1 MRLNIKE
8 SVEIKLE
15 LYKNRHEKIAEIP
28 LDYVENIRYKF
39 NDIDEIAITIP
50 QYIGDKGHRILNHLY
65 RKINSRQIVIV
76 TTKNKNGNVK
86 QQKFTLANK
95 KSVGSFNK
103 GSKSFIAYSWEKTI
117 ERDRIT
123 IDALSRQLT
132 NKDDNVHVG
141 EGVLDYICK
150 KIGWKVGYV
159 DPKARTKVSL
169 TVETFSQPMFSNLEL
184 SKVTNGMLLFNK
196 DVTITVPSEKPLYLT
211 FHYTNPKVYDIN
223 NNLLISMNN
232 IENNLNEDPLY
243 TSVKNIKAYHYSET
257 GNRYGIRY
265 VITMV
270 DNVQVERVCTFTNCI
285 DKKLTIDT
293 INLSYDFGDIVE
305 KENIQFANFE
315 AFDDSALKYLND
327 IQNVFECV
335 FKYDTMTNTIN
346 VYGFESLN
354 VNSGY
359 PLTLGENVIEINTS
373 EDESIPTMLKV
384 DSENTSIIEYNPN
397 GSQFIENYDYYIKNG
412 LISDSLKNALKEYDR
427 ISISLMEQWNVL
439 NRSKTLLRQKYTKA
453 DSEVKSLTERI
464 KGLMALLSS
473 LFNADAN
480 RQLEVKQEIEQL
492 EARMA
497 VLLGQMSG
505 YKTEMDTLDEQIA
518 TINSKSQKEN
528 MVNELGVKVFSE
540 SDLLEIGDM
549 REIIQISDNYYTTG
563 YGLYEYAKRYL
574 ADKANPK
581 IDFDLNCVDLTKVI
595 QNPRGWNNVLE
606 LGTLFPVEEN
616 ETLSEKEIR
625 LTEMELIPV
634 KGTDSV
640 KANSFKF
647 SNKILKSISV
657 GSNIGKSVNKF
668 VGKISDFND
677 VWNDSKYSNNFVS
690 EMRKN
695 GLNLASANINARSMK
710 NKLDFSE
717 AGMFVID
724 ATNEDNQLYMGSSII
739 AFSNDKFKTCK
750 TALDQNGLIASVLIG
765 EIILGNKLVIQS
777 DDGLFYVGNDEGT
790 RNFGINIYDS
800 LNEGRQ
806 KRIFLG
812 LEETNGVKKA
822 VLRLMGKNGQVAITE
837 NGIVNN
843 NQLIFADNVSLGYPL
858 NIPLYLDEGIFEIRK
873 CKLMFKIG
881 KFRAYEKGISAGGS
895 EVTSGGGG
903 YVSTLLTSNSN
914 GTHRHVMFYESG
926 QIMPEDTIT
935 KTFAASSTGSSFS
948 AVPINLPLLRYN
960 VGASQLWTAES
971 NGNHSHNLDL
981 NLSPH
986 THTVNLNHSH
996 NVQYGIFE
1004 DDATPTNIQV
1014 RVNDVLV
1021 YNAYNNT
1028 SDVNIDIGQHLKIGQ
1043 YNNISIACD
1052 KNSRVTGNLFLKSFI
1067 GY

>member
-1 MRLNIKE
+1 M
-8 SVEIKLE
+8 
-15 LYKNRHEKIAEIP
+15 
-28 LDYVENIRYKF
+28 
-39 NDIDEIAITIP
+39 
-50 QYIGDKGHRILNHLY
+50 
-65 RKINSRQIVIV
+65 
-76 TTKNKNGNVK
+76 
-86 QQKFTLANK
+86 
-95 KSVGSFNK
+95 
-103 GSKSFIAYSWEKTI
+103 
-117 ERDRIT
+117 
-123 IDALSRQLT
+123 
-132 NKDDNVHVG
+132 
-141 EGVLDYICK
+141 
-150 KIGWKVGYV
+150 
-159 DPKARTKVSL
+159 
-169 TVETFSQPMFSNLEL
+169 
-184 SKVTNGMLLFNK
+184 
-196 DVTITVPSEKPLYLT
+196 
-211 FHYTNPKVYDIN
+211 
-223 NNLLISMNN
+223 
-232 IENNLNEDPLY
+232 
-243 TSVKNIKAYHYSET
+243 
-257 GNRYGIRY
+257 
-265 VITMV
+265 
-270 DNVQVERVCTFTNCI
+270 
-285 DKKLTIDT
+285 
-293 INLSYDFGDIVE
+293 
-305 KENIQFANFE
+305 
-315 AFDDSALKYLND
+315 KYLND

-464 KGLMALLSS
+464 KGLMAILSS

-528 MVNELGVKVFSE
+528 MVNEQGVKVFSE

-647 SNKILKSISV
+647 SNKILKSVSV
-657 GSNIGKSVNKF
+657 GSNIGKTTNRI
-668 VGKISDFND
+668 VGKMTDFSSI
-677 VWNDSKYSNNFVS
+677 WEESKMSNNFIKS
-690 EMRKN
+690 MLDK
-695 GLNLASANINARSMK
+695 GLDIASANISGGVYRNQYDMT
-710 NKLDFSE
+710 E
-717 AGMFVID
+717 AGMFIKNVVD
-724 ATNEDNQLYMGSSII
+724 GSTDNQIYIGGGMICITDDNWKHSKLAI
-739 AFSNDKFKTCK
+739 DK
-750 TALDQNGLIASVLIG
+750 NG
-765 EIILGNKLVIQS
+765 ILGDTIVGKLLLGFKLTIQDEGNTFYIGNS
-777 DDGLFYVGNDEGT
+777 DNYDKDKEFGLSIYDDGT
-790 RNFGINIYDS
+790 KQR
-800 LNEGRQ
+800 
-806 KRIFLG
+806 RIFLG
-812 LEETNGVKKA
+812 LSKDSDTGLRTAK
-822 VLRLMGKNGQVAITE
+822 LRLTDASGREVVISEK
-837 NGIVNN
+837 GIVSH

-858 NIPLYLDEGIFEIRK
+858 NIPLFVDSGVFEIRK
-873 CKLMFKIG
+873 CRLMFKIG

-914 GTHRHVMFYESG
+914 GTHRHIMFYESG
-926 QIMPEDTIT
+926 QLDPSDMIT
-935 KTFAASSTGSSFS
+935 KTFACSSTGGAYS

-960 VGASQLWTAES
+960 ASAGQLWTAES

-1021 YNAYNNT
+1021 YNTYNNT

>member
-50 QYIGDKGHRILNHLY
+50 QYIGDKGHRIFNHLY

-103 GSKSFIAYSWEKTI
+103 GSKSFVAYSWEKTI

-184 SKVTNGMLLFNK
+184 SKVTNGMLLFDR
-196 DVTITVPSEKPLYLT
+196 DVTITVPDEKPLYLT

-243 TSVKNIKAYHYSET
+243 TSVKNIKAYHYSEA

-397 GSQFIENYDYYIKNG
+397 GTQFIENYDYYIKNG

-505 YKTEMDTLDEQIA
+505 CKTEMDTLDEQIA

-528 MVNELGVKVFSE
+528 MVNEQGVKVFSE

-595 QNPRGWNNVLE
+595 QNPRGWNNVLT

-616 ETLSEKEIR
+616 DTLSEKEIR

-647 SNKILKSISV
+647 SNKILKSVSV

-695 GLNLASANINARSMK
+695 GLNLASANINAKSMR

-790 RNFGINIYDS
+790 KNFGINIYDS

-858 NIPLYLDEGIFEIRK
+858 NIPLFVDSGVFEVRK

-881 KFRAYEKGISAGGS
+881 KYRSYERSLSAGGS
-895 EVTSGGGG
+895 VQTSSNGGATTSSGGGG
-903 YVSTLLTSNSN
+903 GTSSSN
-914 GTHRHVMFYESG
+914 GGHSHTMFRDVGDIQAQFY
-926 QIMPEDTIT
+926 DTCLQL
-935 KTFAASSTGSSFS
+935 ANGG
-948 AVPINLPLLRYN
+948 LLL
-960 VGASQLWTAES
+960 VKASQAPGAGSYTS
-971 NGNHSHNLDL
+971 MDIGSHSHTTDV
-981 NLSPH
+981 H
-986 THTVNLNHSH
+986 THTIGNHTHTLNTEHNHSILR
-996 NVQYGIFE
+996 GIYE
-1004 DDATPTNIQV
+1004 SDETPTNIQV

-1021 YNAYNNT
+1021 YNVYNNT
-1028 SDVNIDIGQHLKIGQ
+1028 SDVNIDIGQYLKIGQ

-1052 KNSRVTGNLFLKSFI
+1052 KNSRISGNLFLKSFI

>member
-39 NDIDEIAITIP
+39 NDIDEIAITVP

-103 GSKSFIAYSWEKTI
+103 GSKSFVAYSWEKTI

-150 KIGWKVGYV
+150 KIGWSVGYV

-169 TVETFSQPMFSNLEL
+169 TVETFSQLMFSNLEL
-184 SKVTNGMLLFNK
+184 NKVTNGMLLFDK
-196 DVTITVPSEKPLYLT
+196 DVTITVPDEKPLYLT
-211 FHYTNPKVYDIN
+211 FHYTNVKVYDAN
-223 NNLLISMNN
+223 NNLLSTMN

-243 TSVKNIKAYHYSET
+243 TSVKNIKAYHYSEA

-265 VITMV
+265 VVTMV
-270 DNVQVERVCTFTNCI
+270 DNVQVERICTFTNCI
-285 DKKLTIDT
+285 DKKMTIDT
-293 INLSYDFGDIVE
+293 INMSYDFGDVVE
-305 KENIQFANFE
+305 QENIQYANFE

-505 YKTEMDTLDEQIA
+505 CKTEMDTLDEQIA

-528 MVNELGVKVFSE
+528 MVNEQGVKVFSE

-647 SNKILKSISV
+647 SNKILKSVSV

-777 DDGLFYVGNDEGT
+777 DDGLFYVGNDEST

-843 NQLIFADNVSLGYPL
+843 NQLIFADNVSINYPL
-858 NIPLYLDEGIFEIRK
+858 NIPLYLDEGIFEVRK
-873 CKLMFKIG
+873 CRLMFKIG
-881 KFRAYEKGISAGGS
+881 KYRAYNKGISSGGS
-895 EVTSGGGG
+895 IGTS
-903 YVSTLLTSNSN
+903 SN
-914 GTHRHVMFYESG
+914 GGATTSSTSDSHRHEMFYASM
-926 QIMPEDTIT
+926 QLDPSNMVT
-935 KTFAASSTGSSFS
+935 KTFSCSSSGGAYSG
-948 AVPINLPLLRYN
+948 VPINLPIF
-960 VGASQLWTAES
+960 SQNAGTSTLWTAS
-971 NGNHSHNLDL
+971 ANGSHNHTIGNHSHTL
-981 NLSPH
+981 NFEH
-986 THTVNLNHSH
+986 THDINYS
-996 NVQYGIFE
+996 IFE
-1004 DDATPTNIQV
+1004 DSATPSNVQV

-1021 YNAYNNT
+1021 YNVYT
-1028 SDVNIDIGQHLKIGQ
+1028 DTRDVNIDIGQYLKIGQ
-1043 YNNISIACD
+1043 YNTISIACD
-1052 KNSRVTGNLFLKSFI
+1052 QNSRISGNLFLKSFI

>member
-1 MRLNIKE
+1 M
-8 SVEIKLE
+8 
-15 LYKNRHEKIAEIP
+15 
-28 LDYVENIRYKF
+28 
-39 NDIDEIAITIP
+39 
-50 QYIGDKGHRILNHLY
+50 
-65 RKINSRQIVIV
+65 
-76 TTKNKNGNVK
+76 
-86 QQKFTLANK
+86 
-95 KSVGSFNK
+95 
-103 GSKSFIAYSWEKTI
+103 
-117 ERDRIT
+117 
-123 IDALSRQLT
+123 
-132 NKDDNVHVG
+132 
-141 EGVLDYICK
+141 
-150 KIGWKVGYV
+150 
-159 DPKARTKVSL
+159 
-169 TVETFSQPMFSNLEL
+169 
-184 SKVTNGMLLFNK
+184 
-196 DVTITVPSEKPLYLT
+196 
-211 FHYTNPKVYDIN
+211 
-223 NNLLISMNN
+223 
-232 IENNLNEDPLY
+232 
-243 TSVKNIKAYHYSET
+243 
-257 GNRYGIRY
+257 
-265 VITMV
+265 
-270 DNVQVERVCTFTNCI
+270 
-285 DKKLTIDT
+285 
-293 INLSYDFGDIVE
+293 
-305 KENIQFANFE
+305 
-315 AFDDSALKYLND
+315 KYLND

-397 GSQFIENYDYYIKNG
+397 GTQFIENYDYYIKNG

-453 DSEVKSLTERI
+453 DSEVKSLNERI

-528 MVNELGVKVFSE
+528 MVNEQGVKVFSE

-595 QNPRGWNNVLE
+595 QNPRGWNNVLT

-647 SNKILKSISV
+647 SNKILKSVSV
-657 GSNIGKSVNKF
+657 GSNIGKTTNRI
-668 VGKISDFND
+668 VGKMTDFSSI
-677 VWNDSKYSNNFVS
+677 WEESKMSNNFIKS
-690 EMRKN
+690 MLDK
-695 GLNLASANINARSMK
+695 GLDIASANISGGVYRNQYDMT
-710 NKLDFSE
+710 E
-717 AGMFVID
+717 AGMFIKNVVD
-724 ATNEDNQLYMGSSII
+724 GSTDNQIYIGGGMICITDDNWKHSKLAI
-739 AFSNDKFKTCK
+739 DK
-750 TALDQNGLIASVLIG
+750 NG
-765 EIILGNKLVIQS
+765 ILGDTIVGKLLLGFKLTIQDEGNTFYIGNS
-777 DDGLFYVGNDEGT
+777 DDYETSKEFGL
-790 RNFGINIYDS
+790 NIYDD
-800 LNEGRQ
+800 GTKQ

-812 LEETNGVKKA
+812 LSKDSDTGLRTAK
-822 VLRLMGKNGQVAITE
+822 LRLTDASGREVVISEK
-837 NGIVNN
+837 GIVNH

-858 NIPLYLDEGIFEIRK
+858 NIPLFVDSGVFEIRK
-873 CKLMFKIG
+873 CRLMFKIG
-881 KFRAYEKGISAGGS
+881 KYRSYERSLSAGGS
-895 EVTSGGGG
+895 VQTSSNGGATTSSGGGG
-903 YVSTLLTSNSN
+903 GTSSSN
-914 GTHRHVMFYESG
+914 GGHSHTMFRDVGDIQAQFY
-926 QIMPEDTIT
+926 DTCLQL
-935 KTFAASSTGSSFS
+935 ANGG
-948 AVPINLPLLRYN
+948 LLL
-960 VGASQLWTAES
+960 VKASQAPGAGSYTS
-971 NGNHSHNLDL
+971 MDIGSHSHTTDVHTHTIGNHSHTL
-981 NLSPH
+981 NTEH
-986 THTVNLNHSH
+986 NHSILR
-996 NVQYGIFE
+996 GIYE
-1004 DDATPTNIQV
+1004 SDETPTNIQV

-1028 SDVNIDIGQHLKIGQ
+1028 SDVNIDIGQYLKIGQ

-1052 KNSRVTGNLFLKSFI
+1052 KNSRITGNLFLKSFI